1 MIAFGLIGCGAI
13 ANRHL
18 RSLIRCPEAT
28 LTAVCDVREEAME
41 RVAAEYLAGTGQRG
55 GIARYRDV
63 QDLLGDK
70 SVEAVIIAT
79 PSKLHADLA
88 KQAMEAGKH
97 VMLEKPMALS
107 LRDAESIVSLARER
121 KAVVQLCHQL
131 RYKPVMART
140 KELVSSGAM
149 GRVYLGVVSM
159 RLQRSRSYYEAAPW
173 RGTWEQ
179 DGGMLLNQGIHLID
193 LLQWFMGEPSNVYGR
208 MLRGPIPKQTEDVAA
223 GVIEFEQGGIGVI
236 EANTLTYPRNYD
248 NGITLFGER
257 GTVSIGGIT
266 LNEIRKWEFA
276 DPIPNPNPGGDEADE
291 HLIMY
296 DQFIRAL
303 TGDSSAKLV
312 TAAEGLK
319 VLKLI
324 FSFYHSV
331 NLRSGVANPPPS
343 FATTDMADWE
353 GGSVHGGTF

>member
-1 MIAFGLIGCGAI
+1 MVAFGLIGCGAI

-18 RSLIRCPEAT
+18 RSLVRCPEAT
-28 LTAVCDVREEAME
+28 LTAVCDVREDAME
-41 RVAAEYLAGTGQRG
+41 RISAEYQAGTGQRQ
-55 GIARYRDV
+55 GIARYQDV
-63 QDLLGDK
+63 QALLGDK

-79 PSKLHADLA
+79 PSKLHAELA

-107 LRDAESIVSLARER
+107 LRDAETIVSLARQR
-121 KAVVQLCHQL
+121 KAVVQICHQL
-131 RYKPVMART
+131 RYKPVMERI

-149 GRVYLGVVSM
+149 GRVYLGVVSL
-159 RLQRSRSYYEAAPW
+159 RLQRSQEYYNAAPW
-173 RGTWEQ
+173 RGTWDQ
-179 DGGMLLNQGIHLID
+179 DGGMLLNQGIHLLD
-193 LLQWFMGEPSNVYGR
+193 LLQWFMGEPARVYGR

-236 EANTLTYPRNYD
+236 EANTLTYPCNYD

-276 DPIPNPNPGGDEADE
+276 DPIPCPDRGWDEADE

-296 DQFIRAL
+296 EQFIRAL
-303 TGDSSAKLV
+303 AGDSSAKLV

-331 NLRSGVANPPPS
+331 NMRSGVARPPS
-343 FATTDMADWE
+343 SFSTTEMASWE
-353 GGSVHGGTF
+353 GGMDHGGSL